1 MLCRNGG
8 CTMPDLACIQ
18 EILKK
23 YNQEHL
29 LRFFDELSD
38 NKKSKLLNQLAT
50 IDFEKVDSL
59 FKSLKT
65 ISIPQG
71 EVLEPLD
78 YFIKNEISV
87 KERRLLENQGTEILK
102 QGQYAVVT
110 MAGGQGTRL
119 GHKGPKGTFELNLSP
134 KKSSLFEILADKIK
148 QANKRYNIQIPWYIM
163 TSETNN
169 KDTIN
174 YFESKNYFDYD
185 KNNIHFF
192 IQNKLPLIDTSGNI
206 LLRETYQ
213 VYEASNGNGN
223 LFESLATNNM
233 VSDMKKR
240 GIKWIFVSGIDN
252 ILVKVADPIFLA
264 LTINNGTE
272 IGAKTIFKK
281 DPYSKDWVFCKKDS
295 KPAMLGYER
304 ITEEITNANIDGRF
318 LYREI
323 NILCHLFSI
332 DALEKISNIDLPYH
346 RATKKNTYI
355 NDEGMKI
362 VPEEPNSYKFETFIF
377 DSFRFFDNITLL
389 RVQEEKE
396 FAPIKDPAGIY
407 SPDTAT
413 KLYLK
418 EEFNSN

>member
-1 MLCRNGG
+1 M
-8 CTMPDLACIQ
+8 
-18 EILKK
+18 
-23 YNQEHL
+23 
-29 LRFFDELSD
+29 
-38 NKKSKLLNQLAT
+38 
-50 IDFEKVDSL
+50 DSL
-59 FKSLKT
+59 FRSLKT

-240 GIKWIFVSGIDN
+240 GIKWI
-252 ILVKVADPIFLA
+252 
-264 LTINNGTE
+264 
-272 IGAKTIFKK
+272 
-281 DPYSKDWVFCKKDS
+281 
-295 KPAMLGYER
+295 
-304 ITEEITNANIDGRF
+304 
-318 LYREI
+318 
-323 NILCHLFSI
+323 
-332 DALEKISNIDLPYH
+332 
-346 RATKKNTYI
+346 
-355 NDEGMKI
+355 
-362 VPEEPNSYKFETFIF
+362 
-377 DSFRFFDNITLL
+377 
-389 RVQEEKE
+389 
-396 FAPIKDPAGIY
+396 
-407 SPDTAT
+407 
-413 KLYLK
+413 LYLV
-418 EEFNSN
+418 

>member
-1 MLCRNGG
+1 MSEPSQIL
-8 CTMPDLACIQ
+8 
-18 EILKK
+18 EVLKK

-29 LRFFDELSD
+29 LNFWSELNEDQKQSLQ
-38 NKKSKLLNQLAT
+38 KQLNS
-50 IDFEKVDSL
+50 IDFAKVDKL
-59 FKSLKT
+59 YKSLKT

-71 EVLEPLD
+71 EIVEPLD
-78 YFIKNEISV
+78 YFIKNEFSA
-87 KERRLLENQGTEILK
+87 KERRNLENQGTAMLK
-102 QGQYAVVT
+102 SGQYAVVT

-119 GHKGPKGTFELNLSP
+119 GHKGPKGTFELNLFP
-134 KKSSLFEILADKIK
+134 KKESLFEILANKIK
-148 QANKRYNIQIPWYIM
+148 KANKRYNIEIPWYIM

-169 KDTIN
+169 GDTISF
-174 YFESKNYFDYD
+174 FESKNYFGYD
-185 KNNIHFF
+185 KEKIKFF
-192 IQNKLPLIDTSGNI
+192 IQNKLPLVDTNGKI
-206 LLRETYQ
+206 LLSETYQ

-223 LFESLATNNM
+223 LFESLKENNM
-233 VSDMKKR
+233 ISDMKNR
-240 GIKWIFVSGIDN
+240 GIKWIFISGIDN
-252 ILVKVADPIFLA
+252 ILVKIADPIFLA

-281 DPYSKDWVFCKKDS
+281 DPYSRDWVFCKKNS

-304 ITEEITNANIDGRF
+304 ITDEITNANIDGRF

-355 NDEGMKI
+355 NEEGMKI

-377 DSFRFFDNITLL
+377 DAFRFFDKITLL

-396 FAPIKDPAGIY
+396 FAPIKDPVGIY
-407 SPDTAT
+407 SPDAAT

-418 EEFNSN
+418 EEFNSLLTN

>member
-1 MLCRNGG
+1 MNKG
-8 CTMPDLACIQ
+8 IV
-18 EILKK
+18 
-23 YNQEHL
+23 L
-29 LRFFDELSD
+29 LTQIES
-38 NKKSKLLNQLAT
+38 
-50 IDFEKVDSL
+50 IDFEKINKLYSD
-59 FKSLKT
+59 LKT
-65 ISIPQG
+65 ISIPTD
-71 EVLEPLD
+71 EIIEPLD
-78 YFIKNEISV
+78 YFIKSSISI
-87 KERRLLENQGTEILK
+87 KERRNLENKGSELLK
-102 QGQYAVVT
+102 LGNYAVVT

-304 ITEEITNANIDGRF
+304 ITEEITTANIMVDF
-318 LYREI
+318 CI
-323 NILCHLFSI
+323 
-332 DALEKISNIDLPYH
+332 EK
-346 RATKKNTYI
+346 
-355 NDEGMKI
+355 
-362 VPEEPNSYKFETFIF
+362 
-377 DSFRFFDNITLL
+377 
-389 RVQEEKE
+389 
-396 FAPIKDPAGIY
+396 
-407 SPDTAT
+407 
-413 KLYLK
+413 
-418 EEFNSN
+418 